1 MSAKARLAAARSKAA
16 AYLQNHPDAKH
27 YIDWRHWII
36 RTKKCQRVW
45 RDMSNLGVAY
55 CDNLDVLGWRHVGD
69 AHDLAPLGYTGW
81 YADNHQDSMYVGV
94 VLQLPSRNGI
104 EQFVPAI
111 RHTDWDTATV
121 YLSEVGPD
129 KREAAR
135 AADRNAEREAESA
148 REDDARDQAQQ
159 QIAEAREQIHTI
171 NKEVLPALKELKS
184 ANLTPGICSMVRA
197 GITELLCDRRT
208 QFATI
213 KKLEDDFWRAVPQ

>member
-45 RDMSNLGVAY
+45 RDMNNLGVVY
-55 CDNLDVLGWRHVGD
+55 CDSLDVLGWRHVGD

-81 YADNHQDSMYVGV
+81 YADNHQDGMYVGV

-121 YLSEVGPD
+121 YLNEITDD
-129 KREAAR
+129 KRQAAR
-135 AADRNAEREAESA
+135 WADQNAEREAESS
-148 REDDARDQAQQ
+148 REEDARDSAQQ
-159 QIAEAREQIHTI
+159 QIAEARDQIHVI
-171 NKEVLPALKELKS
+171 NRQVLPALKELKG
-184 ANLTPGICSMVRA
+184 ANLTAAICSMVRA
-197 GITELLCDRRT
+197 GITDLLGDRAK
-208 QFATI
+208 QFRTI
-213 KKLEDDFWRAVPQ
+213 KKLEDDFWQAVN

>member
-45 RDMSNLGVAY
+45 RDMNNLGVVY
-55 CDNLDVLGWRHVGD
+55 CDSLDVLGWRHVGD

-81 YADNHQDSMYVGV
+81 YADNHQDGMYVGV

-111 RHTDWDTATV
+111 RHTDWGTATV
-121 YLSEVGPD
+121 YLNEITDD
-129 KREAAR
+129 KRQAAR
-135 AADRNAEREAESA
+135 WADQNAEREAESS
-148 REDDARDQAQQ
+148 REEDARDSAQQ
-159 QIAEAREQIHTI
+159 QIAEARDQIHVI
-171 NKEVLPALKELKS
+171 NRQVLPALKELKG
-184 ANLTPGICSMVRA
+184 ANLTAAICSMVRA
-197 GITELLCDRRT
+197 GITDLLGDRAK
-208 QFATI
+208 QFRTI
-213 KKLEDDFWRAVPQ
+213 KKLEDDFWQAVN